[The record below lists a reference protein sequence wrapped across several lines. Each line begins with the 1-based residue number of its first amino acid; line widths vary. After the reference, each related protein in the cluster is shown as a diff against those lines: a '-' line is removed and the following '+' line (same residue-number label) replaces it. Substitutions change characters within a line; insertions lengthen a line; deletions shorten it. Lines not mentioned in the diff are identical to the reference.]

1 MKIAMDIIFAF
12 IISAMILAVIRKLW
26 YTKSMFCNRCGNIL
40 KSGDCDFCLTN
51 SNALREFE
59 EQDE

>member
-26 YTKSMFCNRCGNIL
+26 YTEYMFCFKCGNKLIN
-40 KSGDCDFCLTN
+40 GDCDFCLTN

-59 EQDE
+59 EEDE